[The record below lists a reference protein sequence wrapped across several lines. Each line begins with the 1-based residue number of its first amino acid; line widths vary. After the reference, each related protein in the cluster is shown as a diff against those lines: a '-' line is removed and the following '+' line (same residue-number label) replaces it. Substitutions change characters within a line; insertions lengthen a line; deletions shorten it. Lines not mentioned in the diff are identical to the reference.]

1 MQPPIEKIIPLA
13 KEKINKEFENLGNV
27 GKKEQAVSSYVHNI
41 LSDACDQSQ
50 DFAEVILNFKRTL
63 KDCLVSI
70 MKGTGNA
77 VSDIDV
83 YRSAI
88 QFYFPNSEISC
99 TTTITLTGDAPDEN
113 IINKPSPV
121 EKAKASADGEEAPKK
136 AKPAKEKQKQ
146 KSSENLEAQSI
157 QLSLF

>member
-1 MQPPIEKIIPLA
+1 MTNLFHSEEIIAQA
-13 KEKINKEFENLGNV
+13 KEKINKEFETLGNI

-41 LSDACDQSQ
+41 LCDACDQSAE
-50 DFAEVILNFKRTL
+50 FASVIYMFKRSL

-70 MKGTGNA
+70 MKNTGNA

-88 QFYFPNSEISC
+88 QFYFPNSEINC
-99 TTTITLTGDAPDEN
+99 TTTITLMGEG
-113 IINKPSPV
+113 PS
-121 EKAKASADGEEAPKK
+121 EKEISKASTIKSEDAGKKNKSAKEQKKPDKPKK
-136 AKPAKEKQKQ
+136 KEDD
-146 KSSENLEAQSI
+146 SVI